1 MFKVGDRVKC
11 VNVNM
16 EPDGSCDI
24 NDNYARY
31 LGYSGV
37 VVEVDDEILDI
48 KFDKL
53 GRRRM
58 YSWRFERVSSLFG
71 LDVKFDNV
79 DDAIALATKLAK
91 ELGRPV
97 GVVSA

>member
-11 VNVNM
+11 VNVSR
-16 EPDGSCDI
+16 EPDGSCGI

-37 VVEVDDEILDI
+37 VVEVDDEILDV

-53 GRRRM
+53 SRLRM
-58 YSWRFERVSSLFG
+58 YSWRVTKTPSEFG